1 MSSYNLFDLLIFA
14 EIWVNIWVNITVCCL
29 AWLYY
34 VENAKL
40 YNRVI
45 LFRKQRSMT
54 ILLTVN
60 AAVSDINIVSVR

>member
-1 MSSYNLFDLLIFA
+1 MSSYNLFDLLIFFGGG
-14 EIWVNIWVNITVCCL
+14 EIWVNIIVCYL
-29 AWLYY
+29 ARLYY

-45 LFRKQRSMT
+45 LFIKQRSMT

-60 AAVSDINIVSVR
+60 AAVCDINIVSVR